1 MSYEVSIL
9 LNYFVVFMEVVAFV
23 VFSSTFFQQAINIRK
38 VISSVVIL
46 TSLSFICLAVSESN
60 VFFKLILLTGVDSLW
75 LIIIYHASVIRCV
88 GISILFISFINVADN
103 FIFMGITMLASID
116 MQELYH
122 DPYGYYL
129 VCYIAKSFEILMFV
143 ILKLVVKQQFY
154 FSHTTWKHWLKISAL
169 PITSLFIAVFL
180 WRLYWIVPFAAEAIL
195 LCTIALFVMNL
206 FAIAVLNYLDQQQQ
220 LYQDNLVLQ
229 KSIQYQNEAVKAW
242 TNAYKNQRK
251 MTHDFQNQLS
261 VIYGLAECEVPNGKL
276 PSYIQTILKNSTA
289 NSLIVKTGRLVADV
303 LLSQKHDVAQTKGIQ
318 FPLQLDDLTHFGL
331 EDEHLVVVL
340 SNLIDNA
347 IEACEKID
355 NGKSKKITL
364 VMKVE
369 EESSF
374 LYIENTTA
382 FPVKILDNQIV
393 IPMKSSTEHGYG
405 LKNVVNILNQYHAVF
420 AITYKEDSGLFCFST
435 QIPST
440 L

>member
-9 LNYFVVFMEVVAFV
+9 LNCFVVFMEVVAFI
-23 VFSSTFFQQAINIRK
+23 VFSGAFFQQKINVRK
-38 VISSVVIL
+38 IILSVVIL
-46 TSLSFICLAVSESN
+46 TSLNVVCLAVSESN
-60 VFFKLILLTGVDSLW
+60 VFFKWILLTCIDSLW
-75 LIIIYHASVIRCV
+75 LIIIYHTSIIRCV
-88 GISILFISFINVADN
+88 GISILFASFINIVDN
-103 FIFMGITMLASID
+103 FFFIVITAMIHIN
-116 MQELYH
+116 MQELYKN
-122 DPYGYYL
+122 PYGYYL
-129 VCYIAKSFEILMFV
+129 VCYVAKICEV
-143 ILKLVVKQQFY
+143 IIFIIIGFFIKQKLY
-154 FSHTTWKHWLKISAL
+154 FIYVTWKHWLKTFIL
-169 PITSLFIAVFL
+169 PIVSLFIAVFL
-180 WRLYWIVPFAAEAIL
+180 WRLYWIVPFAADAIL
-195 LCTIALFVMNL
+195 LCTIALFVTNL

-229 KSIQYQNEAVKAW
+229 KSIQYQNEAVEAW

-261 VIYGLAECEVPNGKL
+261 VIYGLAECEAPNSEL
-276 PSYIQTILKNSTA
+276 SSYIQTILKNSTA

-318 FPLQLDDLTHFGL
+318 FLLQLDDLTHFGL
-331 EDEHLVVVL
+331 KDEHLVVVL

-355 NGKSKKITL
+355 NGKIKKITL

-393 IPMKSSTEHGYG
+393 IPMKPSTEHGYG

>member
-9 LNYFVVFMEVVAFV
+9 LNCFVVFMEVVAFI
-23 VFSSTFFQQAINIRK
+23 VFSGAFFQQKINVRK
-38 VISSVVIL
+38 IILSVVIL
-46 TSLSFICLAVSESN
+46 TSLNVVCLAVSESN
-60 VFFKLILLTGVDSLW
+60 VFFKLILLTCIDSLW
-75 LIIIYHASVIRCV
+75 LIIIYHTSIIRCV
-88 GISILFISFINVADN
+88 GISILFASFINIVDN
-103 FIFMGITMLASID
+103 FFFVVITAMIHIN
-116 MQELYH
+116 MQELYKN
-122 DPYGYYL
+122 PYGYYL
-129 VCYIAKSFEILMFV
+129 VCYVAKICEV
-143 ILKLVVKQQFY
+143 IIFIIIGFFIKQKLY
-154 FSHTTWKHWLKISAL
+154 FIHVTWKHWLKTFIL
-169 PITSLFIAVFL
+169 PIVSLFIAVFL
-180 WRLYWIVPFAAEAIL
+180 WRLYWIVPFAADAIL
-195 LCTIALFVMNL
+195 LCTIALFVTNL

-220 LYQDNLVLQ
+220 LYQDNLILQ
-229 KSIQYQNEAVKAW
+229 KSIQYQNEAVEAW

-261 VIYGLAECEVPNGKL
+261 VIYGLAECEAPNSEL
-276 PSYIQTILKNSTA
+276 SSYIQTILKNSTA

-318 FPLQLDDLTHFGL
+318 FLLQLDDLTHFGL
-331 EDEHLVVVL
+331 KDEHLVVVL

-355 NGKSKKITL
+355 NGKIKKITL

-393 IPMKSSTEHGYG
+393 IPMKPSTEHGYG